1 MHPQPLRNGIRHS
14 ETDAGNAAGH
24 ADYGMIEGNRRLV
37 LDNVVRF
44 GPVCLLSEAK
54 PNGDIP
60 RMAAMPR
67 RGARPIRSLTSQGV
81 NVESRGRRQA

>member
-14 ETDAGNAAGH
+14 ETDAGNVAGH

-54 PNGDIP
+54 PTAISLGWP
-60 RMAAMPR
+60 QCRAGVP
-67 RGARPIRSLTSQGV
+67 GRSGV
-81 NVESRGRRQA
+81 